1 MHRRSGLCMV
11 VRETMR
17 EGDEG
22 DDTLRRGHR
31 LVLSDFHYLQRI
43 DRSSEITERAV
54 KYRLPNVTIRASE
67 IGTSHFFSERR
78 FVAGPG
84 GTIRLERLPLILFC
98 QVSSPQGDDK
108 TTAFCI
114 VLFQR
119 RYLT

>member
-43 DRSSEITERAV
+43 DRSSAITEPAV
-54 KYRLPNVTIRASE
+54 KYRLPKVTIRASE

-78 FVAGPG
+78 FVAGPK
-84 GTIRLERLPLILFC
+84 GTIRLEEGLPSILSDFRYL
-98 QVSSPQGDDK
+98 QRIDRSSPITEPCPDVRQN
-108 TTAFCI
+108 
-114 VLFQR
+114 
-119 RYLT
+119 